1 MPLILYAVSMLVGLA
16 WFVALL
22 ANMLFTSS
30 ILPAWLIIASA
41 VGVVISKLWMAQAHR
56 AETRR
61 G

>member
-1 MPLILYAVSMLVGLA
+1 MPLILYVVSLLVGLA

-30 ILPAWLIIASA
+30 MLPPWLIIASA
-41 VGVVISKLWMAQAHR
+41 VGVVISKLWMAQADR